1 MNILVMKLGAFSC
14 VLVVSFSVASTFLIS
29 VLGIAILFVVST
41 VFAFASIIN
50 LFVLVVHGF
59 FLFFTCIVTCV
70 RTIVLTWDSTD
81 KDAAIL
87 RWWPNSVPSR

>member
-14 VLVVSFSVASTFLIS
+14 ILVVSFSVASTSLVS
-29 VLGIAILFVVST
+29 VLGIAFLFVVTT

-50 LFVLVVHGF
+50 LSVLVVHVF
-59 FLFFTCIVTCV
+59 FLFFACIVTCV
-70 RTIVLTWDSTD
+70 RTIVLTYNSAD
-81 KDAAIL
+81 KDAVIL